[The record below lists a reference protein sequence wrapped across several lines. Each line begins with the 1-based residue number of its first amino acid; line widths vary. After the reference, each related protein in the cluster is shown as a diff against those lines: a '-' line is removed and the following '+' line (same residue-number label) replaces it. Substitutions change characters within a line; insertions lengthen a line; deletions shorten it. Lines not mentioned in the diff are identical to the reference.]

1 MAMKQIQKCPH
12 CAKDALFCGDLCPN
26 CGHTSRLEERG
37 EADLARDARGR
48 YPVYTAGL
56 DEELSPPQRRGR
68 LLLGLSLGVLLLP
81 QVAWNAVNLCQV
93 LMTDQGHELP
103 WGRALLLLL
112 GASVVLGKA
121 WQGRRWAWRASVAAA
136 AVSGIWLLGRL
147 VLALAGGR
155 ALPLEWL
162 AGVVLGPTCLWCAWI
177 LGRSRDVAEFMSRQS
192 RCGDGGA

>member
-1 MAMKQIQKCPH
+1 MKQIQKCPH

-26 CGHTSRLEERG
+26 CGHPSRLDERG

-48 YPVYTAGL
+48 LPVYIASL

-68 LLLGLSLGVLLLP
+68 LLLGLALGLLALP
-81 QVAWNAVNLCQV
+81 LAAWSAVNLYLV

-112 GASVVLGKA
+112 GAAVVLATA
-121 WQGRRWAWRASVAAA
+121 WQGRRWAWRVSVAAA
-136 AVSGIWLLGRL
+136 AAGGLWLLVRL
-147 VLALAGGR
+147 VLALGGGR

-162 AGVVLGPTCLWCAWI
+162 AGVVFGPTCLWCAWI

-192 RCGDGGA
+192 RRGDGEA

>member
-1 MAMKQIQKCPH
+1 MKQIQKCPH

-48 YPVYTAGL
+48 HPVYAAVL

-68 LLLGLSLGVLLLP
+68 LLLGLALGLLALP
-81 QVAWNAVNLCQV
+81 LVAWNAVGGCL
-93 LMTDQGHELP
+93 LLTTDQGHELP
-103 WGRALLLLL
+103 WVRALLLLL
-112 GASVVLGKA
+112 AAAVVLRKV
-121 WQGRRWAWRASVAAA
+121 WLGRRWAWRVGVAAA
-136 AVSGIWLLGRL
+136 AVGGIWLLVRL

-155 ALPLEWL
+155 AQPLDWL
-162 AGVVLGPTCLWCAWI
+162 TGAVLSVVCLWCAWI

-192 RCGDGGA
+192 RRDEEGA